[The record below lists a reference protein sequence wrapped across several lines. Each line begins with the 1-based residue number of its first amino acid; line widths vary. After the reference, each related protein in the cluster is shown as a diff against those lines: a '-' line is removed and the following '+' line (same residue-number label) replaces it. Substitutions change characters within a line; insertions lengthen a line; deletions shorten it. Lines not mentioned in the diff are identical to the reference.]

1 MKSNNNSVQVGTSQL
16 FLSLFLLLLAFF
28 IFINS
33 ISTYKQ
39 KKTTEVVDSI
49 RASFPAFVSPEQLF
63 QLRSLKT
70 SVVSPTIFN
79 QLDELFQHLFRDKKL
94 KISYANHIA
103 QIDIPIDLIFEKDTA
118 VELNKL
124 EKLLEQLT
132 VIIIRAENEYPL
144 GTEIVFGY
152 EGTLEENFEN
162 QLTQERCSVIMS
174 ILLEKAVPKGSV
186 AVGLETGNPDFLRFK
201 FRSLIKNELPGDSG
215 QRDG

>member
-1 MKSNNNSVQVGTSQL
+1 MKSNNSSVQVGTSQL

-49 RASFPAFVSPEQLF
+49 RASFPAVVSPEQLF

-103 QIDIPIDLIFEKDTA
+103 QIDIPIDLIFEKGTA

-124 EKLLEQLT
+124 EKLLEQLA